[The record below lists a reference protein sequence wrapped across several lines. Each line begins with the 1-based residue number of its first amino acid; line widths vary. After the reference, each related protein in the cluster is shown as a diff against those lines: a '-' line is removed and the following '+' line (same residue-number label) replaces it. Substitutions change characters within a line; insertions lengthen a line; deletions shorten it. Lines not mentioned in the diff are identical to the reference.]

1 MGRKE
6 KSNVDQKTAWE
17 AQKLFWNQYNIT
29 IMVPELLEMKKVPNG
44 IFEVNAEVYLK
55 ITKTGS
61 LYGVKIENKNVSV
74 LYASF

>member
-1 MGRKE
+1 M
-6 KSNVDQKTAWE
+6 DQKTAWE